1 MVGRSSSTLLPL
13 RRSRPVGLPH
23 DRVLQTHRPAAALL
37 LRLVA
42 VDVAHAHP
50 ASPAPRGPGRGGA
63 DGPLGVVRAAFE
75 GELPQLDDSDVQD
88 LPVAGAVGGQNAAG
102 VNPKLDQEV

>member
-1 MVGRSSSTLLPL
+1 MGRFSSTLLPL
-13 RRSRPVGLPH
+13 HRSLPVGLPH
-23 DRVLQTHRPAAALL
+23 GRVLQTHGPAAALL

-63 DGPLGVVRAAFE
+63 DGPLGVVHAAFE
-75 GELPQLDDSDVQD
+75 GELPHLDEGDVQD
-88 LPVAGAVGGQNAAG
+88 LPVAGAVGGQNASG